1 MTPNIGILAL
11 GAANGKSVACALE
24 RAGAYAF
31 FIDRAS
37 DLRAIDG
44 LVIPGVANFGYVADS
59 LDRLALRDPVRT
71 ALEDG
76 LPALGICVGFQIL
89 FEGSEE
95 APNAK
100 GLGCFPGRLGR
111 VCGPKSPHM
120 GWNTVQTNGDSG
132 LVRSGWAYFA
142 HAYAPQSD
150 AQGTIAHTVYDSA
163 TFASASQTLRTTGV
177 QFHPER
183 SGAYGAALLSRF
195 VGSAKCSYAG

>member
-100 GLGCFPGRLGR
+100 GLGCFPGASWPRMRSEVAAHGMEYRTNEWRFGPRAQR
-111 VCGPKSPHM
+111 VGVLCARVRAAVRCTGHDRAHCLRQCNVRQREPNLAHDRS
-120 GWNTVQTNGDSG
+120 TVSSRAQRR
-132 LVRSGWAYFA
+132 VRG
-142 HAYAPQSD
+142 
-150 AQGTIAHTVYDSA
+150 GTS
-163 TFASASQTLRTTGV
+163 FPFCR
-177 QFHPER
+177 
-183 SGAYGAALLSRF
+183 
-195 VGSAKCSYAG
+195 